1 MIKTIGNEHETK
13 NYYYS
18 KDLAIKDGF
27 PPKFDHFT
35 NADNNFSKPRLL
47 SKQIAFFLKVFS
59 FNSSDKEQEAK
70 KLAFQ
75 LTQKFES
82 QGHHSMQLSDDGIIS
97 YGLHQA
103 TLRSGSLEEII
114 KEYCSHSASTTSKKL
129 AQYSEQIKLKDPNL
143 KNNRQFLALLTEAA
157 LENEM
162 KTAQDKI
169 FTKDYWQPSYKKA
182 VELNLKSPIAAAIFY
197 DTKIQGGLEQVISK
211 TQTRLLNKT
220 YSEKEF
226 LIAFLSERRK
236 YLLNIAQQKSPA
248 QARMLENSAYNRVGY
263 LMKLVERSLVASSL

>member
-1 MIKTIGNEHETK
+1 MIKTIGSENENK

-18 KDLAIKDGF
+18 NNLAQRNSPLTQWHQPI
-27 PPKFDHFT
+27 T
-35 NADNNFSKPRLL
+35 AINNSSISKPNFL
-47 SKQIAFFLKVFS
+47 SKQIAALFNFF
-59 FNSSDKEQEAK
+59 SSSSLGKEAEAK

-82 QGHHSMQLSDDGIIS
+82 QGYHSLQISDDGIIS

-114 KEYCSHSASTTSKKL
+114 NEYCNHSLSLVSKKL
-129 AQYSEQIKLKDPNL
+129 SQYSEQIKQKDPAL

-157 LENEM
+157 TENEM
-162 KTAQDKI
+162 KNAQNKI
-169 FTKDYWQPSYKKA
+169 FTESYWQPAYQNA

-197 DTKIQGGLEQVISK
+197 DTKIQGGLDQVIAK
-211 TQTRLLNKT
+211 TKTRLLDKT

-226 LIAFLSERRK
+226 LITFLSERRK
-236 YLLNIAQQKSPA
+236 YLLSIAQQKSSP
-248 QARMLENSAYNRVGY
+248 QARMLQDSAYNRVGY
-263 LMKLVERSLVASSL
+263 LMKLVDQGL